1 MAQEATQ
8 RSPKVLANQQ
18 TQKATTSPTPTEAVA
33 VKKERNK
40 RAKITDHFPWP
51 SDSDPAATKAFETF
65 RSETAK
71 AWEHIVAT
79 ARKHNLRIGSHF
91 SSGEHGEFYSDLLAY
106 SLPTVLRLAN
116 KAQHNKEMDSYSDAT
131 EVPNPIASVR
141 EVDAELIKGV
151 WSQRGEG
158 VTRYTLLE
166 RAVAE
171 MNGRTPAEARE
182 ALEAAG
188 IGKVS
193 DFESEQQAPFK
204 VKMAE
209 IQQRD
214 AAERLAAAQ
223 VKAKGVTPVKLF
235 K

>member
-1 MAQEATQ
+1 MAQEATK
-8 RSPKVLANQQ
+8 RESKVLPNKS
-18 TQKATTSPTPTEAVA
+18 TEPKAEAATPVA
-33 VKKERNK
+33 AKTRNK
-40 RAKITDHFPWP
+40 RAKITDYFPWP

-79 ARKHNLRIGSHF
+79 ARKHGVRVGSEF
-91 SSGEHGEFYSDLLAY
+91 VSGEHGTFYSDLLEYA
-106 SLPTVLRLAN
+106 LPTVLRLAN
-116 KAQHNKEMDSYSDAT
+116 KAQHNKEMDSYSDADL
-131 EVPNPIASVR
+131 VPNPIFSVK
-141 EVDAELIKGV
+141 EVDAELRKGT

-188 IGKVS
+188 ISKVS